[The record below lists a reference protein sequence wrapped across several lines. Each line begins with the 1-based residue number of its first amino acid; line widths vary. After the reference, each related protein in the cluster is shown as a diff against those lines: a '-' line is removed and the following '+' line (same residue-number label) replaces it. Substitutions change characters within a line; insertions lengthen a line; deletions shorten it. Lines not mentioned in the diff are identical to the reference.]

1 MVVKC
6 YSFRNFDQNSLPQCI
21 DRLRRGKEIQCSAD
35 ALGFESRADDDFPPF
50 SITFPSFFHHF
61 PPFSIIFPLFPSF
74 STIFHCF
81 PPFST
86 VFHHFPLFSTI
97 FHCFPPFSNVFFN
110 DSLDSPSETS
120 TVPLATPSNR
130 PMGDARCCGPIMDD
144 MIIPKSPMVVS
155 Q

>member
-50 SITFPSFFHHF
+50 SITFPSF
-61 PPFSIIFPLFPSF
+61 
-74 STIFHCF
+74 STIFHHF
-81 PPFST
+81 SMFST
-86 VFHHFPLFSTI
+86 VLHQ
-97 FHCFPPFSNVFFN
+97 FSNVFFN